1 MGDTAASVAAEKGL
15 LEVDNAAARAQQ
27 GGDRSSVVTR
37 RRASDS
43 IAG

>member
-1 MGDTAASVAAEKGL
+1 MGDTAASVATEKGL

-27 GGDRSSVVTR
+27 DRNSVFTR

-43 IAG
+43 MLDN